1 MRKKFYIKNMYCK
14 CCIRLLQNILQ
25 QNDFTIHTIGSNFID
40 IELKSEKTEK
50 DFFKLLKAENFE
62 ILEDKDKIKV
72 EQIKQAVIEL
82 IHYMNNVDSI
92 IRKSEYLIEK
102 MQMSYQ
108 QISRLFS
115 KYENI
120 TLEKFIILHKIEKA
134 KQLLENEDY
143 TLSEISFMMDYSS
156 VQHLSN
162 QFKKITGYTV
172 SEYKNLKNKPKIPIE
187 DIGNS
192 TLKEDKF

>member
-1 MRKKFYIKNMYCK
+1 MYSK

-25 QNDFTIHTIGSNFID
+25 HNGFTVHTITTSFID
-40 IELKSEKTEK
+40 IELKSEQTEK
-50 DFFKLLKAENFE
+50 DFLKLLKTEKFE

-102 MQMSYQ
+102 MQMTYQ

-134 KQLLENEDY
+134 KQLLTNEDY
-143 TLSEISFMMDYSS
+143 TLSEISFIMDYSS

-172 SEYKNLKNKPKIPIE
+172 SEYKNLKNKPKVSIE

-192 TLKEDKF
+192 TLKEDDF

>member
-1 MRKKFYIKNMYCK
+1 MYSK

-25 QNDFTIHTIGSNFID
+25 QNGFTVSAIGLGFVD
-40 IELKSEKTEK
+40 IIFTNKKTEE
-50 DFFKLLKAENFE
+50 DFLQILNSENFK
-62 ILEDKDKIKV
+62 ILVNKDKIKV

-120 TLEKFIILHKIEKA
+120 TLEKFIILHKIERV
-134 KQLLENEDY
+134 KQLLEDEDY

-162 QFKKITGYTV
+162 QFKKTTGFTV
-172 SEYKNLKNKPKIPIE
+172 SEFKELKNKPKTSIE
-187 DIGNS
+187 DIG
-192 TLKEDKF
+192 K

>member
-1 MRKKFYIKNMYCK
+1 MYSR

-25 QNDFTIHTIGSNFID
+25 QNNFTVSAIGLGFVE
-40 IELKSEKTEK
+40 IELTKGKTE
-50 DFFKLLKAENFE
+50 DEFLQVLKTENFE
-62 ILEDKDKIKV
+62 ILQDKDKIKV

-115 KYENI
+115 KYEDI
-120 TLEKFIILHKIEKA
+120 TLEKFIILHKIEKV

-162 QFKKITGYTV
+162 QFKKITRYTV
-172 SEYKNLKNKPKIPIE
+172 SEYKELKNKPKTPIE
-187 DIGNS
+187 NIG
-192 TLKEDKF
+192 K

>member
-1 MRKKFYIKNMYCK
+1 MYSK

-25 QNDFTIHTIGSNFID
+25 QDGFSITSIGLGFVDVELSN
-40 IELKSEKTEK
+40 KKTEE
-50 DFFKLLKAENFE
+50 DFIQVLKKENFE
-62 ILEDKDKIKV
+62 ILEDNDKIKV

-115 KYENI
+115 KYENS
-120 TLEKFIILHKIEKA
+120 TLEKFIILHKIERV
-134 KQLLENEDY
+134 KQLLEDEDY

-162 QFKKITGYTV
+162 QFKKTTSYTV
-172 SEYKNLKNKPKIPIE
+172 SDFKELKNKPRTPIE
-187 DIGNS
+187 DIG
-192 TLKEDKF
+192 K

>member
-1 MRKKFYIKNMYCK
+1 
-14 CCIRLLQNILQ
+14 LLQNILQ
-25 QNDFTIHTIGSNFID
+25 QNNFVVQAIGFGFVE
-40 IELKSEKTEK
+40 IELTKEKTE
-50 DFFKLLKAENFE
+50 DEFLQVLKTENFE
-62 ILEDKDKIKV
+62 ILQDKDKIKV

-115 KYENI
+115 KYEDI
-120 TLEKFIILHKIEKA
+120 TLEKFIILHKIEKV

-172 SEYKNLKNKPKIPIE
+172 SEYKELKNKPKTPIE
-187 DIGNS
+187 NIG
-192 TLKEDKF
+192 K

>member
-1 MRKKFYIKNMYCK
+1 
-14 CCIRLLQNILQ
+14 LQ
-25 QNDFTIHTIGSNFID
+25 QNNFTVSAIGLGFVE
-40 IELKSEKTEK
+40 IELTKEKTE
-50 DFFKLLKAENFE
+50 DEFLQILKTESFE
-62 ILEDKDKIKV
+62 ILLNKDKIKV

-115 KYENI
+115 KYEDI
-120 TLEKFIILHKIEKA
+120 TLEKFIILHKIEKV

-172 SEYKNLKNKPKIPIE
+172 SGYKELKNKPKTPIE
-187 DIGNS
+187 DIGN
-192 TLKEDKF
+192 

>member
-1 MRKKFYIKNMYCK
+1 MYSR

-25 QNDFTIHTIGSNFID
+25 QNNFTVSAIGLGFVE
-40 IELKSEKTEK
+40 IELTKEKTE
-50 DFFKLLKAENFE
+50 DEFLQILKTESFE
-62 ILEDKDKIKV
+62 ILLNKDKIKV

-115 KYENI
+115 KYEDI
-120 TLEKFIILHKIEKA
+120 TLEKFIILHKIEKV

-172 SEYKNLKNKPKIPIE
+172 SGYKELKNKPKTPIE
-187 DIGNS
+187 DIGN
-192 TLKEDKF
+192 

>member
-1 MRKKFYIKNMYCK
+1 MYSK

-25 QNDFTIHTIGSNFID
+25 HNDFTVHTITTSFID
-40 IELKSEKTEK
+40 IELKSEQTEK
-50 DFFKLLKAENFE
+50 DFLKLLKTEKFE

-102 MQMSYQ
+102 MQMTYQ

-134 KQLLENEDY
+134 KQLLTNEDY
-143 TLSEISFMMDYSS
+143 TLSEISFIMDYSS

-172 SEYKNLKNKPKIPIE
+172 SEYKNLKNKPKISIE
-187 DIGNS
+187 DIGNT
-192 TLKEDKF
+192 TLKEDDF

>member
-1 MRKKFYIKNMYCK
+1 MYSR

-25 QNDFTIHTIGSNFID
+25 QNNFVVQAIGFGFVD
-40 IELKSEKTEK
+40 IELTKEKTE
-50 DFFKLLKAENFE
+50 DEFLQVLKTENFE
-62 ILEDKDKIKV
+62 ILQDKDKIKV

-102 MQMSYQ
+102 TQMSYQ

-115 KYENI
+115 KYEDI
-120 TLEKFIILHKIEKA
+120 TLEKFIILHKIEKV

-172 SEYKNLKNKPKIPIE
+172 SEYKELKNKPKTPIE
-187 DIGNS
+187 NIG
-192 TLKEDKF
+192 K

>member
-1 MRKKFYIKNMYCK
+1 
-14 CCIRLLQNILQ
+14 LLQNILQ
-25 QNDFTIHTIGSNFID
+25 QNGFAVSAIGLGFVDIDFTN
-40 IELKSEKTEK
+40 KKTEE
-50 DFFKLLKAENFE
+50 DFLQMLNSENFE
-62 ILEDKDKIKV
+62 ILIDKDKIKV

-115 KYENI
+115 KYENN
-120 TLEKFIILHKIEKA
+120 TLEKFIILHKIERV
-134 KQLLENEDY
+134 KQLLEDEDY

-162 QFKKITGYTV
+162 QFKKTTTYTV
-172 SEYKNLKNKPKIPIE
+172 SEYRELKNKPKTSIE
-187 DIGNS
+187 DIG
-192 TLKEDKF
+192 K

>member
-1 MRKKFYIKNMYCK
+1 MYSK

-25 QNDFTIHTIGSNFID
+25 QNGFTVSAIGLGFVDIDFSNKKTEEDFLKI
-40 IELKSEKTEK
+40 LKS
-50 DFFKLLKAENFE
+50 ENFE
-62 ILEDKDKIKV
+62 ILQDKDKIKV

-120 TLEKFIILHKIEKA
+120 TLEKFIILHKIEKV

-172 SEYKNLKNKPKIPIE
+172 SEYKELKNKPQTPIE
-187 DIGNS
+187 DIGN
-192 TLKEDKF
+192 